1 MNLDILSGNLSNATC
16 GTVLLV
22 SKSLNVQYVARTWIG
37 LVTKS
42 HCFGEVK

>member
-1 MNLDILSGNLSNATC
+1 MNLDIFSGNLSNATC

-22 SKSLNVQYVARTWIG
+22 SISLNVQYVARTWIS